1 MLIIVQ
7 DSREQ
12 TSKHDHVLK
21 YFENNGI
28 KVVRS
33 KLFVG
38 DYTLLNNQSVC
49 IDTKKDVLELFNN
62 LTEDHVR
69 FRNECIRAQENGIQ
83 LIVLIEE
90 KLPRGGLAEWKSPV
104 WKYTSDKHKKGE
116 PKTRANPVTMRKVM
130 MTMQKKYGVIFTFCD
145 KSESGK
151 KIVDIL
157 KLGEKN
163 ENHLFQDRQ

>member
-1 MLIIVQ
+1 MIIVQ

-12 TSKHDHVLK
+12 SGKHNHILK
-21 YFENNGI
+21 YFEENGI
-28 KVVRS
+28 QVVRS

-38 DYTLLNNQSVC
+38 DYTLLHNQSVC
-49 IDTKKDVLELFNN
+49 IDTKKDVLELFSN
-62 LTEDHVR
+62 LTKDHIR
-69 FRNECIRAQENGIQ
+69 FRNECIRAKENGIQ

-90 KLPRGGLAEWKSPV
+90 KLPPGGLAEWKSPV

-116 PKTRANPVTMRKVM
+116 LKTHANPATMRKAM
-130 MTMQKKYGVIFTFCD
+130 LTMQDKYGVVFCFCD

-157 KLGEKN
+157 KASK
-163 ENHLFQDRQ
+163 